1 MRKSFVVLMTSLAA
15 VTFTGSL
22 AGCVVAPAEP
32 VYGYDY
38 YQPGYAYYPYPAY
51 AEPSVGVGIG
61 FWGGGGGWH
70 DHDRGHWREGGG
82 WHGGHGGWRH

>member
-15 VTFTGSL
+15 VAFTGSL

-32 VYGYDY
+32 AYGYDY
-38 YQPGYAYYPYPAY
+38 YQPGYAYYPYPVY

-70 DHDRGHWREGGG
+70 GHGDHWRGGGG
-82 WHGGHGGWRH
+82 WHGRGGWRH